1 MKGNYLDAFFDVGT
15 WFGKIKGAYHIV
27 V

>member
-15 WFGKIKGAYHIV
+15 WFGKIKRAYHIV